1 MTEQFSFLL
10 NPPQVCVY
18 ILLYFPAQRHKSF
31 LPVDSS
37 VHDERVEK
45 VATWSF
51 FLWALTVGCNR
62 TLNVLFSKAQICT
75 DEKRSEIRRREKIT
89 PVAFYGCLA
98 ATADGRWGRGRWR
111 LKKLS
116 DYLAMTN
123 KCECQKQAP
132 SAAAWLVQRDK
143 NSKRRLF
150 CSPRRV
156 ADRKSD
162 TLLPD
167 RRVATVMGGRRGRLL
182 TCNK

>member
-1 MTEQFSFLL
+1 MAEVFFSPWTRVYMMNGSKRLRPEFFSVSADSWMQQNAECSLFKSTNLL
-10 NPPQVCVY
+10 
-18 ILLYFPAQRHKSF
+18 RKKKS
-31 LPVDSS
+31 
-37 VHDERVEK
+37 
-45 VATWSF
+45 
-51 FLWALTVGCNR
+51 
-62 TLNVLFSKAQICT
+62 
-75 DEKRSEIRRREKIT
+75 SEIRRREKII

-116 DYLAMTN
+116 DYFAMTN

-143 NSKRRLF
+143 NSKKRLF

-162 TLLPD
+162 TRLPD
-167 RRVATVMGGRRGRLL
+167 RWVATVMGGKRGRLL
-182 TCNK
+182 TCNR